1 MTHSKFL
8 LLPMLLLA
16 SPAVHGEELPPA
28 QTVVAHDQTGQTL
41 DDLLNMEIT
50 VASAKPAMPS
60 EAPSVVSVITRE
72 EMELSGA
79 RDLIDVLRM
88 VPGFEFGVDIW
99 NVVGVGF
106 RGIFAQNG
114 RIKLTVDGMGFNDL
128 LYGNVPYGSHFPV
141 EQMERIEIIRGPGS
155 AMYGNFAELAVINV
169 VTRIGAEVP
178 GIQASST
185 TGLFD
190 RGFARQNLTAQYGRS
205 VGDSGYFGISLFGGL
220 AQRSAR
226 TYTDQSGGRWDMRN
240 DSDLQTGNVNLNY
253 RQGNLNARFIYDNH
267 LIIHRDGYGDVLP
280 DDYRVRFVTSIGQ
293 ISYRAQIT
301 DNLRLTP
308 LFEATV
314 QQPWRNTGV
323 PVSDVTYYDPTV
335 QKYALNLKAD
345 WDLASWASTLFG
357 AEYEWEYARYGGDEP
372 TRKYQFPDGKQSID
386 FNRFAL
392 YNEWLVKTPLV
403 NVTAGVRLEKHSEY
417 DHSVVP
423 RVSLTRSFG
432 DTSVKAI
439 YNRAFRAPT
448 IEQTSAALKT
458 GSKLETETADV
469 VELEA
474 SHRFDAR
481 NHLSVNLFDIRINHP
496 INYYYDFVND
506 LDAYKNEGRIGTRGV
521 EAEYRFRDDWG
532 HLALR
537 YSYYRTT
544 KTGSDLFRV
553 PGHDDV
559 FLALPAHK
567 VTLDAGYKVTR
578 DLNLNTTLVFVGD
591 RFSFD
596 RLDPDTEEPQVSR
609 HDPELVANLY
619 LLYRNAF
626 WKGVD
631 VGLGVFD
638 LFGANHEFIQP
649 YNGGHA
655 PLPGPGREYV
665 LRISYTPGI

>member
-1 MTHSKFL
+1 MLRAKL
-8 LLPMLLLA
+8 LIAMAILLTGSGA
-16 SPAVHGEELPPA
+16 HGAESPTTAA
-28 QTVVAHDQTGQTL
+28 ATGTADTRLSL
-41 DDLLNMEIT
+41 DDLLKMEVT
-50 VASAKPAMPS
+50 VASAKPALPS
-60 EAPSVVSVITRE
+60 DAPSVVSVITRE

-79 RDLIDVLRM
+79 RDLVDVLRM
-88 VPGFEFGVDIW
+88 VPGFEFGADIW

-114 RIKLTVDGMGFNDL
+114 RVKLTVDGMGFNDL
-128 LYGNVPYGSHFPV
+128 LYGNVPFGSHFPV

-169 VTRIGAEVP
+169 VTRIGSEVP

-190 RGFARQNLTAQYGRS
+190 RGFARQNLATKYGATI
-205 VGDSGYFGISLFGGL
+205 GDSGYFGISLFGQL

-226 TYTDQSGGRWDMRN
+226 TYTDQSGGRWDMGN

-253 RQGNLNARFIYDNH
+253 RQGNLNARFIHDNH
-267 LIIHRDGYGDVLP
+267 LITHRDLYGNVVP
-280 DDYRVRFVTSIGQ
+280 NDYRVRFITSVGQ
-293 ISYRAQIT
+293 VSYRAQIT

-345 WDLASWASTLFG
+345 WDLASWASTLCG

-417 DHSVVP
+417 DPSVVP
-423 RVSLTRSFG
+423 RLSLTRSFG

-448 IEQTSAALKT
+448 IEQTAAALKT
-458 GSKLETETADV
+458 GTKLETETADV

-474 SHRFDAR
+474 SHRFDDR
-481 NHLSVNLFDIRINHP
+481 NHLSVNLFDIRMNHP

-506 LDAYKNEGRIGTRGV
+506 LDAYKNESRIGTRGV

-537 YSYYRTT
+537 YSFYRVTN
-544 KTGSDLFRV
+544 TGSDLFRV

-559 FLALPAHK
+559 FVAFPAHK
-567 VTLDAGYKVTR
+567 VTLEAGYKVTR
-578 DLNLNTTLVFVGD
+578 NLNLNTTLVFVGD
-591 RFSFD
+591 RYGFD
-596 RLDPDTEEPQVSR
+596 LINAVTGEPEVSR